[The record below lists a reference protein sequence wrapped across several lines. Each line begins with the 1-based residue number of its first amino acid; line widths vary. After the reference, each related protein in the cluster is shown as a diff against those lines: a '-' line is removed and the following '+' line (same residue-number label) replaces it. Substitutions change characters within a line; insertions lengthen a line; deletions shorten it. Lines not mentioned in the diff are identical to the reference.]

1 MDLSQ
6 IKSKLS
12 ALQTRN
18 TTRQNDLSKIIW
30 KPSVGKH
37 SIRMVPSK
45 FDRANPFKEV
55 FFHYGIGPKTM
66 MSLQN
71 FGEKDP
77 IVEFANE
84 LKKSNDQD
92 SRALAKKLSPKMRVF
107 APVIV
112 RGEEDKG
119 VRLWEFGKEVYM
131 ELLSIAE
138 DEDVMDYTD
147 PVTGRDLTIET
158 VGPEQSG
165 RQFNKTTVRV
175 RTKITPLSE
184 NAQEVQKWLTEQ
196 PETLT
201 LFKKYSYDEIKG
213 HLLNWLNP
221 DENPAPVSSED
232 TDEDEDTPQAP
243 NPAPVAE
250 APKPSYTLET
260 KAKKSIDDDFA
271 SLFGT
276 APSSEGAPF

>member
-12 ALQTRN
+12 ALQTRT

-37 SIRMVPSK
+37 SIRMVPST
-45 FDRANPFKEV
+45 FDKANPFKEV

-107 APVIV
+107 APVVV

-184 NAQEVQKWLTEQ
+184 NAQEVEKWLTEQ
-196 PETLT
+196 PEALT

-213 HLLNWLNP
+213 HLLTWLNP
-221 DENPAPVSSED
+221 DENPAPA
-232 TDEDEDTPQAP
+232 DEDEEGTPAS
-243 NPAPVAE
+243 PAPAAE
-250 APKPSYTLET
+250 APKPSYTLDA
-260 KAKKSIDDDFA
+260 KPKKSIDDDFA
-271 SLFGT
+271 SLFGE
-276 APSSEGAPF
+276 APSSEGSPF